1 MERAC
6 SARRQAASVYG
17 GVWMGRMGEKYDGRG
32 SGRKREGEGKK
43 TRVMGHGKARGRALL
58 TFDPSCMLVSSS
70 SLIEASRAASAAF
83 SAASNAS
90 LRAEA
95 TFSSLSLLASAS
107 IFTCDI
113 TRFASSDSGDSDETE
128 SGLRSLPFAS

>member
-1 MERAC
+1 
-6 SARRQAASVYG
+6 
-17 GVWMGRMGEKYDGRG
+17 
-32 SGRKREGEGKK
+32 
-43 TRVMGHGKARGRALL
+43 
-58 TFDPSCMLVSSS
+58 MLVSSS

-128 SGLRSLPFAS
+128 SGLRSLPFASSTSFCRTVTAWASSALVAVSDAT